1 MIKSEEELERRRRW
15 DEAGKKCNQ
24 RVQKRRHKEM
34 QGRKEIKKQGKE
46 EKFAKYT
53 GQIDG

>member
-1 MIKSEEELERRRRW
+1 MIKCEEELERRRW

-24 RVQKRRHKEM
+24 RVQKRRHKDM
-34 QGRKEIKKQGKE
+34 QGRREIKKLGKE
-46 EKFAKYT
+46 ERFAKYT